1 MLIRRREQEIR
12 RTQPRVFA
20 ASATIST
27 LDRRTFLRRS
37 GLRRHARDD
46 EHGSAR
52 LRAGCRGERLQGGR
66 RGRGPEECLHA
77 LLRRL
82 HRHRRGRKRRM
93 DPPATRV
100 GQPDQSR
107 HPLRQGRRQVVHGGR
122 RLKYPLKLE
131 GGEGKRI
138 SWHQAAPAQGTTW
151 PPAGPPLADVP
162 QQKSG
167 MAAPVPPPESAQ
179 KPPFVT
185 VEQARAYLNANDLLA
200 CQEAARRMRGA
211 GVLMPDGLI
220 ALAALR
226 SDLLQAGQ
234 DSR

>member
-1 MLIRRREQEIR
+1 LTAARFFAV
-12 RTQPRVFA
+12 PVFA
-20 ASATIST
+20 GTLAMMSMVRPDSVRAAEAS
-27 LDRRTFLRRS
+27 
-37 GLRRHARDD
+37 
-46 EHGSAR
+46 GSK
-52 LRAGCRGERLQGGR
+52 AGAAVEVRKNVCTHCSVGCTVIAEVENGVWTRQQPAWDSPINRGTHCAKGAAIRE
-66 RGRGPEECLHA
+66 
-77 LLRRL
+77 
-82 HRHRRGRKRRM
+82 
-93 DPPATRV
+93 
-100 GQPDQSR
+100 
-107 HPLRQGRRQVVHGGR
+107 VVHAGR

-131 GGEGKRI
+131 GGEWKRI

-211 GVLMPDGLI
+211 GVPMPDGLI

>member
-1 MLIRRREQEIR
+1 LTAARFFAV
-12 RTQPRVFA
+12 PVFA
-20 ASATIST
+20 GTLAMMSMVRLDSVRAAEAS
-27 LDRRTFLRRS
+27 
-37 GLRRHARDD
+37 
-46 EHGSAR
+46 GSK
-52 LRAGCRGERLQGGR
+52 AGAAVDVRKNVCKRCSVGCTVIAEVENGVWTRQQPAWDSPINRGTHCAKGAAIRE
-66 RGRGPEECLHA
+66 
-77 LLRRL
+77 
-82 HRHRRGRKRRM
+82 
-93 DPPATRV
+93 
-100 GQPDQSR
+100 
-107 HPLRQGRRQVVHGGR
+107 VVHGGR

-131 GGEGKRI
+131 GGEWKRI
-138 SWHQAAPAQGTTW
+138 SWDQAAPAQGTTW

-185 VEQARAYLNANDLLA
+185 VEQARA

-211 GVLMPDGLI
+211 GVPMPDGLI

>member
-27 LDRRTFLRRS
+27 LDRRTRNLPS
-37 GLRRHARDD
+37 SH
-46 EHGSAR
+46 
-52 LRAGCRGERLQGGR
+52 
-66 RGRGPEECLHA
+66 
-77 LLRRL
+77 
-82 HRHRRGRKRRM
+82 
-93 DPPATRV
+93 
-100 GQPDQSR
+100 
-107 HPLRQGRRQVVHGGR
+107 
-122 RLKYPLKLE
+122 
-131 GGEGKRI
+131 
-138 SWHQAAPAQGTTW
+138 
-151 PPAGPPLADVP
+151 
-162 QQKSG
+162 
-167 MAAPVPPPESAQ
+167 
-179 KPPFVT
+179 
-185 VEQARAYLNANDLLA
+185 AYLNANDLLA

>member
-1 MLIRRREQEIR
+1 MMSMVRLDSVRAAEASGSKAGAAVEVRKNVCTHCSVGCTVIAEVENGVWTRQQPAWDSPINRGTHCAKGAAIRE
-12 RTQPRVFA
+12 
-20 ASATIST
+20 
-27 LDRRTFLRRS
+27 
-37 GLRRHARDD
+37 
-46 EHGSAR
+46 
-52 LRAGCRGERLQGGR
+52 
-66 RGRGPEECLHA
+66 
-77 LLRRL
+77 
-82 HRHRRGRKRRM
+82 
-93 DPPATRV
+93 
-100 GQPDQSR
+100 
-107 HPLRQGRRQVVHGGR
+107 VVHGGR

-131 GGEGKRI
+131 GGEWKRI
-138 SWHQAAPAQGTTW
+138 SWDQAAPAQGTTW

-185 VEQARAYLNANDLLA
+185 VEQARA

-211 GVLMPDGLI
+211 GVPMPDGLI